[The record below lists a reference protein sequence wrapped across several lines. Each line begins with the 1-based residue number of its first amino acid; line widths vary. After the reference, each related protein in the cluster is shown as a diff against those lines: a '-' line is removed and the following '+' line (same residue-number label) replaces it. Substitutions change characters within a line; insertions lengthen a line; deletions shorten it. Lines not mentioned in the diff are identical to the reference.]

1 MGFENLFQN
10 TIDEP
15 RDYCQMSST
24 INTALTELFGIKYP
38 IMLAGMNVAAGPGL
52 AAAVTNAGGIGVIGV
67 RSRDACQWSDRSGPR
82 GHACLAVRGLFLE
95 WRARAAG
102 LRSCCECVVGAR
114 APSSLVGELHTLPG
128 NTPAISCTMIHR
140 DLGDS
145 AASSYPLP
153 LPFTKIWTT
162 GLTSSSGAASR
173 RAPPTPPTCPAIAH
187 TPIASPFS
195 RPTSDRTHV
204 RTPLPR
210 LPRLATPIHVSHPV
224 SSQGLGY
231 TPKMLRVQIEEIK
244 DGLVDKNGPFGIDLL
259 LPAVGGSARKTN

>member
-1 MGFENLFQN
+1 MASKN
-10 TIDEP
+10 TIRTP
-15 RDYCQMSST
+15 L
-24 INTALTELFGIKYP
+24 TALLGIKHP
-38 IMLAGMNVAAGPGL
+38 IFLAGMNVAAGPEL

-82 GHACLAVRGLFLE
+82 GHACLIVRGLFLE

-102 LRSCCECVVGAR
+102 LRSCCEWVVGAR

-128 NTPAISCTMIHR
+128 NTPDFSCTMIHR

-173 RAPPTPPTCPAIAH
+173 RAPLPPQPALPLPT
-187 TPIASPFS
+187 
-195 RPTSDRTHV
+195 
-204 RTPLPR
+204 PR
-210 LPRLATPIHVSHPV
+210 LPPPSHVLLLTAHMSEHPYPAYPASPPQSMYPTPYPPRALATRP
-224 SSQGLGY
+224 
-231 TPKMLRVQIEEIK
+231 RC
-244 DGLVDKNGPFGIDLL
+244 
-259 LPAVGGSARKTN
+259 